1 MSETHEVEIQRNGTT
16 ETVEVDGDETV
27 LEAAEDAGIE
37 LPNSCRTGSCTS
49 CVARVEE
56 GEVEQT
62 AAMGLDPGQKDD
74 GYALLCV
81 AEPRSDCLIVPDVQD
96 ELFEIEV

>member
-1 MSETHEVEIQRNGTT
+1 MTYEVEILKDGAS
-16 ETVEVDGDETV
+16 ETVEVGEDETV
-27 LEAAEDAGIE
+27 LEAAEDAGVE
-37 LPNSCRTGSCTS
+37 LPHSCRSGSCTS

-62 AAMGLDPGQKDD
+62 AAMGLDPGQKED

-81 AEPRSDCLIVPDVQD
+81 TEPRSDLRIVADVQE
-96 ELFEIEV
+96 ELFEIGV